1 MKKREKKDRRK
12 KKRKVSLLLKLL
24 IAMAVLAGLYFFA
37 SSSYFNVTSFEVT
50 GNSYYTEEEILVMGD
65 CKTGGNIFWGSN
77 VGEIKDRLEKDAYME
92 EVKVKRVLPN
102 TIRIELTERKQ
113 TAAVKYD
120 DNYAIIDNNSLVLRK
135 SSVAPHLPVIQGL
148 TISKL
153 EVGQTLEVEENVR
166 FRQVMEIIDVMEGY
180 DMYFK
185 MIEISESDVKAYVFD
200 NLMCQGSPGDLID
213 AMEKG
218 ELQKVIKNLIDE
230 KIERG
235 ALKISGN
242 SYISFSPEID

>member
-1 MKKREKKDRRK
+1 M
-12 KKRKVSLLLKLL
+12 
-24 IAMAVLAGLYFFA
+24 
-37 SSSYFNVTSFEVT
+37 
-50 GNSYYTEEEILVMGD
+50 
-65 CKTGGNIFWGSN
+65 
-77 VGEIKDRLEKDAYME
+77 
-92 EVKVKRVLPN
+92 
-102 TIRIELTERKQ
+102 
-113 TAAVKYD
+113 
-120 DNYAIIDNNSLVLRK
+120 
-135 SSVAPHLPVIQGL
+135 
-148 TISKL
+148 
-153 EVGQTLEVEENVR
+153 R

-235 ALKISGN
+235 TLKISGN